1 MVTYPPIVVCDAG
14 DGEVGEQ
21 VDPDPVAIDILTDV
35 YSRMRT
41 RGGVPVDRQRT
52 WRVGVELRAGSTGLA
67 ASDVDA
73 TSRHDN
79 LRNLKRRIGTTVRCT
94 DHDQACRAGHPGLGK
109 RCKKPFTTKKQKQGK
124 AQNFK
129 PLQVQIARIKS
140 SFISVPRS
148 ATRHKSLAKVR
159 YKKSTHK

>member
-1 MVTYPPIVVCDAG
+1 MNVSNVIVTYPPIVVCDAG

-73 TSRHDN
+73 TGRHDN
-79 LRNLKRRIGTTVRCT
+79 LRNLKICIGATVGCT
-94 DHDQACRAGHPGLGK
+94 DHDKACRAGNHDLSK
-109 RCKKPFTTKKQKQGK
+109 RCKKPFTTTKRK
-124 AQNFK
+124 
-129 PLQVQIARIKS
+129 
-140 SFISVPRS
+140 
-148 ATRHKSLAKVR
+148 AKV
-159 YKKSTHK
+159 STSNRCRCKLRGPRAASSRCTAQERAVKQEA